1 MVVCPFESELEA
13 CVASDKRNDEYSK
26 TLNGCQD
33 LQDLSPTKL
42 FLRNCKGNNG
52 VQL

>member
-26 TLNGCQD
+26 TLMSRFAGSFTYKTI
-33 LQDLSPTKL
+33 LKKL
-42 FLRNCKGNNG
+42 
-52 VQL
+52 